1 MNPEQGVR
9 VGVGVVTAVLS
20 GMASW
25 LLLAV
30 VRSAGGSHPVISWIG
45 LVPLVAVTVLVLV
58 MTWQI
63 RRYVHGKS
71 RRRPSPQRARGTLV
85 GAQAAAL
92 GGAALVGWYLANAL
106 VHLPVAD
113 VPSQRVQLVW
123 GLVHAGVALALSV
136 SGYVGQAWC
145 RIPPTKHDDEDDGG
159 DAVTDGDLAYG

>member
-9 VGVGVVTAVLS
+9 IGSGVVTALLS

-30 VRSAGGSHPVISWIG
+30 VRAVGGDHPVISWIG
-45 LVPLVAVTVLVLV
+45 LVPIVALIVLVLT

-63 RRYVHGKS
+63 RRYVHGKGHW
-71 RRRPSPQRARGTLV
+71 RPSPQRARGTLV

-92 GGAALVGWYLANAL
+92 GGAALLGWYLANAL

-123 GLVHAGVALALSV
+123 GLVHALAAVA
-136 SGYVGQAWC
+136 
-145 RIPPTKHDDEDDGG
+145 RPPTATWPTADAAG
-159 DAVTDGDLAYG
+159 DVTLAQG